1 MKHDI
6 EAIFVDV
13 GDTMRILVK
22 DEPYQTQ
29 ARQQLAMS
37 AGTAE
42 DPETFYARL
51 NTRYDIYRQWAFE
64 TMIEAS
70 EKELWTRWMLPD
82 FPTDR
87 IAPRSRE
94 LAFQFRQSKG
104 RRVVPPDVKPTV
116 IELDKR
122 GYILGIISNVITEQ
136 EIPDWLDEEGLTP
149 YFKSVLLS
157 SVFGRRKPAPE
168 IYQEATRRAGVE
180 PARSA
185 YVGDNPKR
193 DVVGTRR
200 AGFGMVII
208 LAEPEKLEKEPPTGE
223 NVPDVIIH
231 KFSEL
236 LDHFPPRQRISN
248 E

>member
-1 MKHDI
+1 MVWEMNRDI
-6 EAIFVDV
+6 QAIFIDV

-29 ARQQLAMS
+29 AQRQLAAL
-37 AGTAE
+37 AGTTE
-42 DPETFYARL
+42 SPEKFYARL
-51 NTRYDIYRQWAFE
+51 SERYDEYRKWAFE

-82 FPTDR
+82 LPSEK
-87 IAPRSRE
+87 IAPVARE

-104 RRVVPPDVKPTV
+104 RRVVPPDVKPTIV
-116 IELDKR
+116 ELDKR
-122 GYILGIISNVITEQ
+122 GYVLGIISNLITEQ
-136 EIPDWLDEEGLTP
+136 EIPDWLDADGLTP

-157 SVFGRRKPAPE
+157 AVFGRRKPAPE
-168 IYQEATRRAGVE
+168 IYWEAARRAGVE
-180 PARSA
+180 PAHCA

-193 DVVGTRR
+193 DVVGTRQ

-208 LAEPEKLEKEPPTGE
+208 LTEPEKLEKEPPTGE

-236 LDHFPPRQRISN
+236 LDIFPAR
-248 E
+248 